1 MRLFRHENRQRSERS
16 RRLYA
21 AYEIAHTIVDF
32 SAAVSFLI
40 GSVLFFWKESETA
53 AIWFFVVGS
62 VLFCVKPTLRLAR
75 EVHLLWL
82 GRVEQLARRGEQ
94 P

>member
-1 MRLFRHENRQRSERS
+1 MPLFRHENRQRSERS

-21 AYEIAHTIVDF
+21 VYEMVHTIVDF
-32 SAAVSFLI
+32 SAAVSFLV
-40 GSVLFFWKESETA
+40 GSVLFFWKETETA
-53 AIWFFVVGS
+53 AIWCFVAGS

-75 EVHLLWL
+75 EIHLLKL
-82 GRVEQLARRGEQ
+82 GHVDELARRGEQ